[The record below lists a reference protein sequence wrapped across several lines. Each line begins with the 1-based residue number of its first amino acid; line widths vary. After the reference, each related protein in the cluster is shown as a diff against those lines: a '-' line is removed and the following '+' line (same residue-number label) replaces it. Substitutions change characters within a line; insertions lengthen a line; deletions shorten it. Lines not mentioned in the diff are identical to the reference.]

1 MRLVPVERVINIAVN
16 GCYWFTTSTQKGP
29 FLAMLLSCSRGT
41 YLIKMFRVGQKISW
55 VSPFSGV
62 HHHNKKD
69 CEASA
74 TVKRVQDIVSR
85 ASKFLF
91 PDKLVTKEIPTRR
104 KLKVPKYN
112 SSFVKGSGDALTKAK
127 KSSTIFYLTR
137 MHSF

>member
-1 MRLVPVERVINIAVN
+1 MP
-16 GCYWFTTSTQKGP
+16 
-29 FLAMLLSCSRGT
+29 
-41 YLIKMFRVGQKISW
+41 IKMFWVGPKDILEFP
-55 VSPFSGV
+55 PFSGV

-104 KLKVPKYN
+104 KLKVRITP
-112 SSFVKGSGDALTKAK
+112 
-127 KSSTIFYLTR
+127 
-137 MHSF
+137 